1 MGTIPNLQKQKY
13 YARKQFLQKKK
24 QRNRPILQKQK
35 QYARKQTISSET
47 NNYAENNT
55 MQKSNRYANTDQI
68 TFNCLIKRLPN
79 VDTPAENQVL
89 H

>member
-1 MGTIPNLQKQKY
+1 MQEKNFCKKQNRETKPVLQKQKH
-13 YARKQFLQKKK
+13 
-24 QRNRPILQKQK
+24 
-35 QYARKQTISSET
+35 YARKQTISSET
-47 NNYAENNT
+47 NNYAKNNT